1 MSQQKEQET
10 KQETSLIHQLL
21 PAFMWKVAKNDGV
34 LDLGDSIAAS
44 AYKGCGYYV
53 ISVNP
58 RTGTIHEVCDGT
70 EDGSPYMGGVT
81 DRCEE
86 VFAEFAW
93 NALEFDGNIAIRC
106 MFSQYTA
113 SDFEL
118 VFSDETYNYDSF
130 LAFLDA
136 TARPSNKHVYTDYL
150 KEVSIT
156 KVSFQTII
164 ETLTGGTKWTEEEL
178 SELPRGK
185 VIGLFTEHTGVT
197 GNLEIT

>member
-1 MSQQKEQET
+1 MSQQQKEQEPA
-10 KQETSLIHQLL
+10 LINKLL

-44 AYKGCGYYV
+44 AYQGCGYYV

-70 EDGSPYMGGVT
+70 EDGSPYMGGMT
-81 DRCEE
+81 DKCEE

-93 NALEFDGNIAIRC
+93 SALEFDANIAVRC

-118 VFSDETYNYDSF
+118 VFNDKTYNGF
-130 LAFLDA
+130 LEFLDA
-136 TARPSNKHVYTDYL
+136 TARPRNKHVYTDYL
-150 KEVSIT
+150 NEVSIT
-156 KVSFQTII
+156 KVSFQTIL
-164 ETLTGGTKWTEEEL
+164 ETLTSETKWTEAEL

>member
-1 MSQQKEQET
+1 MQNE
-10 KQETSLIHQLL
+10 QETSLIHQLL
-21 PAFMWKVAKNDGV
+21 PAFMWKVAKNGGV

-44 AYKGCGYYV
+44 AYQGCGYYV

-70 EDGSPYMGGVT
+70 KDGSPYLGGMT
-81 DRCEE
+81 DKCEE
-86 VFAEFAW
+86 VFAEFAGDEM
-93 NALEFDGNIAIRC
+93 EFHANIAIRC
-106 MFSQYTA
+106 MFSQYKA

-118 VFSDETYNYDSF
+118 FFSDKTYNGF
-130 LAFLDA
+130 LAYLDA
-136 TARPSNKHVYTDYL
+136 TARPINKHVYDDDYL
-150 KEVSIT
+150 KDVQIT

-164 ETLTGGTKWTEEEL
+164 ETLTCGTKWTEAEL

-197 GNLEIT
+197 GNLEIVS